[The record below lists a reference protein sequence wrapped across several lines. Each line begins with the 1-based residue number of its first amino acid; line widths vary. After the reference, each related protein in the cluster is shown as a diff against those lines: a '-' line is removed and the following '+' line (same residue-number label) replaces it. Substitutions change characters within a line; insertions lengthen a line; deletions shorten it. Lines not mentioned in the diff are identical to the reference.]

1 MTSTLVPYKNTFLQ
15 KNDINN
21 SPLYS
26 FKQTIPNPLHFN
38 TQYTITSSLYN
49 LLALHN
55 SNTKTSNIC
64 FLNSPNL
71 DINHETI
78 KSKNNYTSES
88 SKIQFENKPL
98 VVISSTS
105 ENDISDNYSSANSRR
120 SSFSQNSP
128 RKILNKN
135 ELSCEEISNN
145 IKIKRLNYKGSIQK
159 HKKCMIRDDAYW
171 ERRRRNNDA
180 AKRSRDSRRKKEDEI
195 TIKAALLEQE
205 NITLKLELEKIKN
218 QVEETKK
225 LIVTK
230 NTNDLSINCTV

>member
-135 ELSCEEISNN
+135 ELSC
-145 IKIKRLNYKGSIQK
+145 SIQK